1 MASRIFKNHDN
12 FEQDLRITR
21 NRTLQAPRIMK
32 QHLKISSQMVDPK
45 FNELQIRFKSVSS
58 NVEALYHSCEKYK
71 ASMRSFFYNS
81 IYVTDLFHKIL
92 DDATVDVNSSFMP
105 ENEAYSSPPTPIDLR
120 QRTTE
125 ILQDFYRTAGL
136 PNYDKHKID
145 IARLNKQIFVIAK
158 KVENDLVFFEN
169 SIQKPLTVL
178 IQVCAKISRTI
189 ASRDDA
195 NTQLSAINDKISRY
209 QRILQNP
216 AKTLTAKQEID
227 RVKCDKRMKVAR
239 SKYETLNSILKDEL
253 ESFLSLIYRF
263 MNEWF
268 KNYYYTTFRIAYALH
283 YFGWNSPE
291 LKKIGFRGHN
301 NNNMD
306 LITVDI
312 SKNFHAEHDFV
323 AHELETLK
331 IVGFNEFY
339 KLKISSANRIR
350 DEGFF

>member
-12 FEQDLRITR
+12 LEQDLRITR
-21 NRTLQAPRIMK
+21 NRTLQAPQIMK

-45 FNELQIRFKSVSS
+45 FNELHIRFKSVFS
-58 NVEALYHSCEKYK
+58 NMKALYHSCEKYK

-92 DDATVDVNSSFMP
+92 DDATVDITSSFTP
-105 ENEAYSSPPTPIDLR
+105 ENGASSPPIDLR

-125 ILQDFYRTAGL
+125 ILQDFYNSAGL
-136 PNYDKHKID
+136 PNYDKRKID

-169 SIQKPLTVL
+169 SIQKPLTVV

-189 ASRDDA
+189 ACREIA
-195 NTQLSAINDKISRY
+195 NTQLSAINDKICRY
-209 QRILQNP
+209 QRILQDP
-216 AKTLTAKQEID
+216 TKTLTAKQEIH
-227 RVKCDKRMKVAR
+227 RVKCDKRMRIAR

-253 ESFLSLIYRF
+253 ESFLCLIYQF

-291 LKKIGFRGHN
+291 LKKLGSCSHN
-301 NNNMD
+301 ANNTD
-306 LITVDI
+306 LMTVDI
-312 SKNFHAEHDFV
+312 SKKFHADHDFV
-323 AHELETLK
+323 ANELETLK
-331 IVGFNEFY
+331 IIGFNEFY
-339 KLKISSANRIR
+339 KQKISTANRIR